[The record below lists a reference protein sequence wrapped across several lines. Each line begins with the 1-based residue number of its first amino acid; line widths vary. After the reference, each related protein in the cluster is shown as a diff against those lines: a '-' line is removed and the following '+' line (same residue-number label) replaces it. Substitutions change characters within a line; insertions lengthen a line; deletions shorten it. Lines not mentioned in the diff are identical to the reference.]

1 MRQVVDNR
9 KTKASFDRAEIW
21 HFWNLL
27 YFDIVQFLGMT
38 NSSLKFEKAS
48 TSAFF
53 SNHSLY
59 TRLLLLLVFGSRPG
73 DHTEG
78 TLVGIGDATNM
89 AVIPQGL
96 TNVSALNINAEHI
109 FRQNSDCWP

>member
-1 MRQVVDNR
+1 
-9 KTKASFDRAEIW
+9 
-21 HFWNLL
+21 
-27 YFDIVQFLGMT
+27 MT
-38 NSSLKFEKAS
+38 NSSVNFDKAS
-48 TSAFF
+48 TSAYF

-96 TNVSALNINAEHI
+96 TNVKEVSALNIDAEHLDRTDDCCTKSTLKTSASVTTHTWGGRTNKKTPRSVI
-109 FRQNSDCWP
+109 F

>member
-1 MRQVVDNR
+1 
-9 KTKASFDRAEIW
+9 
-21 HFWNLL
+21 
-27 YFDIVQFLGMT
+27 MT
-38 NSSLKFEKAS
+38 NSSVNFEKAS
-48 TSAFF
+48 TCAYF

-96 TNVSALNINAEHI
+96 TNVKVSALNNAEHI
-109 FRQNSDCWP
+109 FRQNSDCWTSKDLDFSFCDPCH